1 MNGTRLFCIL
11 SGTALAA
18 CSVPDTNVRIVGVAM
33 TSGDIDDATGIVDK
47 CEFDSADD
55 TEPSGLVLDT
65 AAALMVSLPLKVLN
79 DTVQADIQVQQQ
91 PVQINLSP
99 ATAIR
104 PLRMDV
110 VWECDSNGFS
120 GDLGPLVLPAF
131 DPVVPFCLDKR
142 ADTQN
147 FVGFDVVSASGA
159 AIQGGGGRGIASVG
173 VVPFAMGQAIDE
185 TLRIA
190 ALAEQC
196 CFETRASNC
205 DGQSNALPCTR
216 LTQIFQ
222 ALDPTGSNLQVAV
235 QTGPS
240 EDLVRFQAFALFN
253 GANLCA
259 RDRTLCDSSFLETPA
274 YKMRLKGVMEFL
286 KADGSLVT
294 SDEYTK
300 DLSFCR
306 NCGYWDGLQK
316 FPAFGNPNMQCYA
329 GNF

>member
-1 MNGTRLFCIL
+1 MNGIKFSWLLGMT
-11 SGTALAA
+11 GLAA
-18 CSVPDTNVRIVGVAM
+18 CSIPDTNVRIVGVAA
-33 TSGDIDDATGIVDK
+33 TSGEIDDATGLVSE
-47 CEFDSADD
+47 CVFDSGDD
-55 TEPSGLVLDT
+55 FEPSGLILDT
-65 AAALMVSLPLKVLN
+65 AVSLQISLPLRVQN
-79 DTVQADIQVQQQ
+79 DTVQAAIQVQQQ
-91 PVQINLSP
+91 PVQINLTPPTS
-99 ATAIR
+99 IR

-147 FVGFDVVSASGA
+147 FVGFDVVSASGGS
-159 AIQGGGGRGIASVG
+159 IDGGGGRGIANVG

-185 TLRIA
+185 TFRIA

-205 DGQSNALPCTR
+205 DGQSTGLSCTR

-222 ALDPTGSNLQVAV
+222 ALDPTGSSLQVAV
-235 QTGPS
+235 QAGPS
-240 EDLVRFQAFALFN
+240 EDLVRFQTFAIFN
-253 GANLCA
+253 GENLCA
-259 RDRTLCDSSFLETPA
+259 RDRTLCDSSFLQSPA
-274 YKMRLKGVMEFL
+274 YKMRLRGVMEFL
-286 KADGSLVT
+286 KADGALVT

-306 NCGYWDGLQK
+306 NCGYWNGQQK
-316 FPAFGNPNMQCYA
+316 FPEFSNPNMQCYSQT
-329 GNF
+329 F